1 MYNEYFYVQGDPE
14 RPNDNALI
22 VGLIKTPET
31 NLQKKLLGY
40 WPEYKVIS
48 TLNDNV
54 YKEYVRRDKINI
66 IFPEGI
72 TFGKAHYTL
81 ETDAK
86 TIYFLEKNFD
96 IIYAGA
102 ASTDD
107 DIRKQVT
114 NAEYEHFKNKA
125 KLEGFYMPDNFYKT
139 YVEPVVN
146 ALNKNDFDKYYN
158 YKEKLEAQ
166 MGNNIQQKHALLEA
180 IYNTKDLNKLK
191 KIATE
196 IYYKN
201 KQLNT
206 SNEYK

>member
-1 MYNEYFYVQGDPE
+1 
-14 RPNDNALI
+14 
-22 VGLIKTPET
+22 
-31 NLQKKLLGY
+31 
-40 WPEYKVIS
+40 
-48 TLNDNV
+48 
-54 YKEYVRRDKINI
+54 
-66 IFPEGI
+66 
-72 TFGKAHYTL
+72 
-81 ETDAK
+81 
-86 TIYFLEKNFD
+86 
-96 IIYAGA
+96 
-102 ASTDD
+102 
-107 DIRKQVT
+107 
-114 NAEYEHFKNKA
+114 
-125 KLEGFYMPDNFYKT
+125 MPDNFYKT